1 MQDLLSAQMTN
12 QNLTK
17 QDESFLN
24 LSTNFVRIE
33 RLKLDLLHLVW
44 HKVFGTV
51 EFGVLLLYQERE
63 L

>member
-1 MQDLLSAQMTN
+1 MTN